1 MNIWF
6 IFRSSWKEF
15 PTIFDTDME
24 FIWNCTSIKLWACEW
39 HFSNNHIII
48 TNPRRNYIFARNDL
62 SISSTDDRA
71 LRFLDTCPNFS
82 RVLYLVSYPRASI
95 VLLAPFHA
103 SFPADKSSVSI
114 RLTLKGRY
122 RSRLFSIESFER
134 KREERARNAR
144 MMDEISRLF
153 LPLFVLRWIIIPP
166 PFRRSLISVDNK
178 NSLLARFHSTRCNYS
193 KERER
198 KRNTS
203 MMILKGCWRF
213 AKLIRYILPSGFF
226 AFILTKK
233 IWR

>member
-1 MNIWF
+1 
-6 IFRSSWKEF
+6 
-15 PTIFDTDME
+15 ME

-71 LRFLDTCPNFS
+71 LRFLDTCSNFS

-134 KREERARNAR
+134 KREERP
-144 MMDEISRLF
+144 DDGWDFPVISPAFCLAVNYYTTS
-153 LPLFVLRWIIIPP
+153 LSPII
-166 PFRRSLISVDNK
+166 N
-178 NSLLARFHSTRCNYS
+178 
-193 KERER
+193 
-198 KRNTS
+198 
-203 MMILKGCWRF
+203 
-213 AKLIRYILPSGFF
+213 IRG
-226 AFILTKK
+226 
-233 IWR
+233 